1 MQSGY
6 GASEIHQHHQNLIG
20 DAGDDVDGCC
30 PSIFTISNPPENNHL
45 YYRHPRQHEKHPQ
58 QQQQMFQ
65 PPPPP
70 PSPFTHRL
78 LRPFQ
83 TLIHQPQPQQQQ
95 GERLH
100 SQLGLEVQDPC
111 PTSLHPFFDV
121 NFKLGLNENSGNNG
135 SKHEITTL
143 LHGNEQ
149 QQHHNHQSLV
159 MPPHSWHSQ
168 EDSSAIKLQESLW
181 KPGVVD
187 KDQPENI
194 KKHHVMG
201 SKYQHFGGELEAI
214 YGLANAKINVE
225 TDNQITGSGSA
236 IIGVNDLDHG
246 SENSIGEEK
255 LAHEKKKRKRKMKEK
270 LSSMFGFFEGLVKQV
285 MDHQEGLHRKFVEVV
300 QRIDREKSEREEAWR
315 REDAAKYNREAIAR
329 AHEQAAALSREAL
342 IISHLEKITGQSINL
357 PPRKTALLL
366 VQPDQVITKGPT
378 KEWKSDMISRRW
390 PKAEVEALIQIR
402 DAIDVNDR
410 TKPSKA
416 LGTMHM

>member
-20 DAGDDVDGCC
+20 DAADDVDGCC

-45 YYRHPRQHEKHPQ
+45 YHRHPRQHLQQEKHPQQ

-168 EDSSAIKLQESLW
+168 EDSSAIKLQEPFW
-181 KPGVVD
+181 
-187 KDQPENI
+187 
-194 KKHHVMG
+194 
-201 SKYQHFGGELEAI
+201 
-214 YGLANAKINVE
+214 
-225 TDNQITGSGSA
+225 
-236 IIGVNDLDHG
+236 
-246 SENSIGEEK
+246 
-255 LAHEKKKRKRKMKEK
+255 
-270 LSSMFGFFEGLVKQV
+270 
-285 MDHQEGLHRKFVEVV
+285 
-300 QRIDREKSEREEAWR
+300 
-315 REDAAKYNREAIAR
+315 
-329 AHEQAAALSREAL
+329 
-342 IISHLEKITGQSINL
+342 
-357 PPRKTALLL
+357 
-366 VQPDQVITKGPT
+366 
-378 KEWKSDMISRRW
+378 
-390 PKAEVEALIQIR
+390 
-402 DAIDVNDR
+402 
-410 TKPSKA
+410 
-416 LGTMHM
+416 